1 MMELTQRQNE
11 VYEAIKVHIE
21 RVGFPPTLSEL
32 AELIGC
38 SSQNAAA
45 EHVKALKKKGYISIA
60 PGAARGITVVK
71 TELDADPVAI
81 IKGLLPLTCRRTL
94 SFVPRSM
101 YARSRRRRSQ
111 SGA

>member
-1 MMELTQRQNE
+1 MSFLKTIQLFVANNPGLTNRE
-11 VYEAIKVHIE
+11 IAAA
-21 RVGFPPTLSEL
+21 LSEL

-45 EHVKALKKKGYISIA
+45 EHVKALKKKGYLSIA

-81 IKGLLPLTCRRTL
+81 IKGLI
-94 SFVPRSM
+94 SGGDK
-101 YARSRRRRSQ
+101 ARVNAVEWLKKQ
-111 SGA
+111 GVTV

>member
-1 MMELTQRQNE
+1 MIELTPRQSE

-21 RVGFPPTLSEL
+21 KVGFPPTLIEL

-71 TELDADPVAI
+71 SGWYADPVSIVRDLLSGGDKARENAVEWLKK
-81 IKGLLPLTCRRTL
+81 KGVSL
-94 SFVPRSM
+94 
-101 YARSRRRRSQ
+101 
-111 SGA
+111 

>member
-1 MMELTQRQNE
+1 MIELTPRQSE
-11 VYEAIKVHIE
+11 VYEAINVHIE
-21 RVGFPPTLSEL
+21 KVGFPPTLIEL

-71 TELDADPVAI
+71 TEWDADPVSIVRDLLSGGDKARDNAI
-81 IKGLLPLTCRRTL
+81 EWLKKQGGTL
-94 SFVPRSM
+94 
-101 YARSRRRRSQ
+101 
-111 SGA
+111 

>member
-1 MMELTQRQNE
+1 MNELTPRQSE
-11 VYEAIKVHIE
+11 VYEAIKIHIE
-21 RVGFPPTLSEL
+21 RVGFPPTLIEL

-71 TELDADPVAI
+71 CEWYADPVSIVRDLLSGGDKARENAVEWLKK
-81 IKGLLPLTCRRTL
+81 KGVSL
-94 SFVPRSM
+94 
-101 YARSRRRRSQ
+101 
-111 SGA
+111 

>member
-1 MMELTQRQNE
+1 MIELTPRQSE

-45 EHVKALKKKGYISIA
+45 EHVKALKKKDYLSIA

-71 TELDADPVAI
+71 AELDADPVAI
-81 IKGLLPLTCRRTL
+81 IKGLL
-94 SFVPRSM
+94 SGGDK
-101 YARSRRRRSQ
+101 ARVNAVEWLKKL
-111 SGA
+111 GVTV